1 MFVGTGIWHLHFDVD
16 LQDCSGEFLSHSRER
31 SNGDADRLASRTMRR
46 LFLPEGLFG
55 KIFFRAVRGSVRVF
69 LFRWFRLKVDGRE
82 RLCVEGPV
90 IIAPVH
96 RSNLDGPLIG
106 SSSHRRVRY
115 LGKDSLFRPALAGWA
130 MRSLGSFPVRRG
142 EADLDAMRVAK
153 DMLEAGECML
163 VFPEGTRQVGD
174 AIAEVYDGTAWL
186 SAKAQAPVVP
196 VGIAGTEVAM
206 PTGSKFPARVP
217 VVVVVGEPMD
227 PPTAVNGT
235 RAKRSDLK
243 LWTDDLRRRLEDCQT
258 SAREMLNR

>member
-1 MFVGTGIWHLHFDVD
+1 
-16 LQDCSGEFLSHSRER
+16 
-31 SNGDADRLASRTMRR
+31 
-46 LFLPEGLFG
+46 
-55 KIFFRAVRGSVRVF
+55 
-69 LFRWFRLKVDGRE
+69 
-82 RLCVEGPV
+82 
-90 IIAPVH
+90 
-96 RSNLDGPLIG
+96 
-106 SSSHRRVRY
+106 
-115 LGKDSLFRPALAGWA
+115 
-130 MRSLGSFPVRRG
+130 
-142 EADLDAMRVAK
+142 MRVAK

-227 PPTAVNGT
+227 PPTAVDGT